1 MEALTRVGR
10 KRTVLLLGGTGR
22 TGGQVLC
29 QCLQRG
35 IGVRAI
41 VRSTA
46 RLPEAAA
53 GEPLLTAAE
62 VDPLSLTTA
71 ELQRQLGG
79 CDAVISCLG
88 HGATLRGI
96 FGPPFDV
103 VTRAVSNLAR
113 AAEEMHPTEPV
124 RLILMS
130 SVSVNRTTKA
140 DTRRGTSQRLCLS
153 ATRRLVPPA
162 RDNQRAADFLANEIG
177 PRNRF
182 IEWVVVR
189 PDTLRGGDLSKYQL
203 SDEPVSSIFR
213 PGETNIASVA
223 RFMCD
228 LATDE
233 IQWQRWRG
241 GMPVVVNAGSVHRT
255 DEGST

>member
-1 MEALTRVGR
+1 MEAFARVPR

-22 TGGQVLC
+22 TGGHVLC

-46 RLPEAAA
+46 RLPEAVA
-53 GEPLLTAAE
+53 GEPLLSAEE

-88 HGATLRGI
+88 HGTTPRGI

-113 AAEEMHPTEPV
+113 AAAEMRPPEPV

-130 SVSVNRTTKA
+130 SVSVNRPTKA

-153 ATRRLVPPA
+153 ATRCLVPPA

-182 IEWVVVR
+182 IEWVIVR
-189 PDTLRGGDLSKYQL
+189 PDTLREGDLSQYQL

-213 PGETNIASVA
+213 PGETTMANVA

-233 IQWQRWRG
+233 TQWQRWRG
-241 GMPVVVNAGSVHRT
+241 GMPVVVNSKCALET
-255 DEGST
+255 DEEPT